1 MPGWAWLGEGFW
13 KLILAAIPQ
22 GAHVPVEVRIRIEMW
37 QARKFE
43 DLLRR
48 MEMQVARARRGR
60 GQRRKRNADEEDPDE
75 AERSP
80 ERTQSILKMV
90 AEGAYRKATMAIIAE
105 DSIVSG
111 KECKTWAEALH
122 PRSQHGAGALATRS
136 PHS

>member
-1 MPGWAWLGEGFW
+1 M
-13 KLILAAIPQ
+13 
-22 GAHVPVEVRIRIEMW
+22 
-37 QARKFE
+37 
-43 DLLRR
+43 D
-48 MEMQVARARRGR
+48 
-60 GQRRKRNADEEDPDE
+60 DPEE

-122 PRSQHGAGALATRS
+122 PRSQHGAGALATRT
-136 PHS
+136 PHSEADPPSQSTGANSYSQDIGKSDAPPVGDTPPANRNPWRETSTW